1 MAYQFA
7 HTQTYSRKG
16 NNKNRSV
23 AAIVAEAVRE
33 DDFCPHVESPKDP
46 AILHGVSPDEIPQL
60 IEQRIKQA
68 KQLFPDQ
75 LKGKGKGIRKD
86 QHIMEGA
93 VFSHPI
99 LSDELENAE
108 TAEQYQRWRDDVI
121 EWVKRDF
128 DDRGLEFVSAVE
140 HLDEAHPHIHAY
152 GIPKATEANPRMDAK
167 KCHAGHAARQKEDK
181 KWLGNAAYKK
191 AMRAWQDKHYAEVG
205 ERHGLLR
212 FGPRRQRLDRTTWKI
227 QQEAAQ
233 DLAKK
238 IQVSEKMGDLT
249 SDYESLKAEKNELEE
264 EVKGLRAFF
273 KQLNDTVTQKAK
285 KAVADPIAFI
295 KEQFVRPLEQ
305 ERDELKTENSK
316 LKSMLSFIKKHVT
329 DDRSKVIIDNAK
341 YEYKEEQR
349 QQQPENTHIS
359 PSEAQRGDFKP

>member
-33 DDFCPHVESPKDP
+33 DDFCPHVESPQEP
-46 AILHGVSPDEIPQL
+46 AILHGVSPAEIPQL
-60 IEQRIKQA
+60 IEQRIRQA

-86 QHIMEGA
+86 QHIIEGA

-99 LSDELENAE
+99 LSDELENTD
-108 TAEQYQRWRDDVI
+108 TAEQYHAWRDDVI

-140 HLDEAHPHIHAY
+140 HRDEAHPHIHAY
-152 GIPKATEANPRMDAK
+152 GIPKATASNPRMDAK
-167 KCHAGHAARQKEDK
+167 KCHAGHAARQQQDK
-181 KWLGNAAYKK
+181 PWLGNAAYKK
-191 AMRAWQDKHYAEVG
+191 AMRNWQDKHYEAVG

-212 FGPRRQRLDRTTWKI
+212 FGPRRQRLDRKTWKI
-227 QQEAAQ
+227 QQEAAK
-233 DLAKK
+233 DLANK

-249 SDYESLKAEKNELEE
+249 SDYESLKAEKNELDQ
-264 EVKGLRAFF
+264 EVKGLRASF
-273 KQLNDTVTQKAK
+273 KKLYDIAMAELQKST
-285 KAVADPIAFI
+285 DNPIEYI
-295 KEQFVRPLEQ
+295 KEKFMRPVEEQ
-305 ERDELKTENSK
+305 RDKLKQENSK

-329 DDRSKVIIDNAK
+329 DDRSRIIIDNA
-341 YEYKEEQR
+341 EHEA
-349 QQQPENTHIS
+349 QQQPQQQTENTHIS
-359 PSEAQRGDFKP
+359 ASEAQRGDFKP

>member
-23 AAIVAEAVRE
+23 AAVVAEAARE
-33 DDFCPHVESPKDP
+33 DDFCPHVESPQEP
-46 AILHGVSPDEIPQL
+46 AILHGVSPDQIPQL

-68 KQLFPDQ
+68 KQLYPDQ

-99 LSDELENAE
+99 LSDELENPD
-108 TAEQYQRWRDDVI
+108 TAKQYHAWRDDVI

-152 GIPKATEANPRMDAK
+152 GIPKATASNPRMDAK
-167 KCHAGHAARQKEDK
+167 KCHAGHAARQKAEQP
-181 KWLGNAAYKK
+181 WQGNAAYKK
-191 AMRAWQDKHYAEVG
+191 AMREWQDKHHEAIG

-212 FGPRRQRLDRTTWKI
+212 FGPRRQRLDRKTWKI
-227 QQEAAQ
+227 QQEAAK
-233 DLAKK
+233 DLANK

-249 SDYESLKAEKNELEE
+249 SDYESLKAEKNELEQ
-264 EVKGLRAFF
+264 EVKGLRASF
-273 KQLNDTVTQKAK
+273 KTLYDNAKAELQKSL
-285 KAVADPIAFI
+285 DNPIEYI
-295 KEQFVRPLEQ
+295 KEKFIRPVEEQ
-305 ERDELKTENSK
+305 RDELQKENSK

-329 DDRSKVIIDNAK
+329 DDRSRIIIDNA
-341 YEYKEEQR
+341 EHEAQQHP

-359 PSEAQRGDFKP
+359 PSEAQRDDFKP